1 MYYCVGGVWS
11 GGEWGQLQLN
21 GLLDVDGSNR
31 PFQSTAVQ
39 PAVKKSLPNGN
50 ASTIKEF
57 QAKPNQTNNHC
68 PLHGRPYCIAVA
80 ECWLHIVVGG

>member
-1 MYYCVGGVWS
+1 MWS

-57 QAKPNQTNNHC
+57 QAKPNQTKPIIIVNC
-68 PLHGRPYCIAVA
+68 MADLVA
-80 ECWLHIVVGG
+80 LQLLNAGCT

>member
-1 MYYCVGGVWS
+1 VWS

-57 QAKPNQTNNHC
+57 QAKPNQTKPIIIVHC
-68 PLHGRPYCIAVA
+68 MADLVA
-80 ECWLHIVVGG
+80 LLLNAGCT

>member
-57 QAKPNQTNNHC
+57 QAKPNQTKPNQ
-68 PLHGRPYCIAVA
+68 
-80 ECWLHIVVGG
+80 

>member
-1 MYYCVGGVWS
+1 VWS

-31 PFQSTAVQ
+31 PFQSTVVQ
-39 PAVKKSLPNGN
+39 SAVKKSLPNGN

-57 QAKPNQTNNHC
+57 QGKPNQTKPNQTNNHC
-68 PLHGRPYCIAVA
+68 PLHGRPCCIAVA
-80 ECWLHIVVGG
+80 ECWLHIVVGV

>member
-1 MYYCVGGVWS
+1 VWS

-57 QAKPNQTNNHC
+57 QAKPNQTKPIIIVNC
-68 PLHGRPYCIAVA
+68 MADLVA
-80 ECWLHIVVGG
+80 LQLLNAGCT